1 MRSLC
6 ELAGGCC
13 TARWVLHLTW
23 DVEQCVVNE
32 FLPVKSINP
41 PADPCQLKAPFKSW
55 VVGWPLAQSS
65 PLYVFII
72 YCLYFLIQFLYKSIS
87 QGSQGKIGKYDVLLR
102 ESWNRVAVPC
112 WEQLRGVLDNTVCV
126 HVSALFKFLIPSVF
140 PTLIPEKVLWLWI
153 NLVRR
158 TKACDMLGD
167 RGRYVWGSPKLLS
180 APQLCRSPEWMMLLL
195 FILSDCCLIYMSLM
209 VCQIFKPLATILHY
223 LKVNLGT
230 SQQPRSLAV
239 PIRLPSCN
247 THSFN
252 LFLCSHPPLMKGF
265 WSCHCFILDNTPVVR
280 ACSFL

>member
-102 ESWNRVAVPC
+102 ESWNGVAVPC

-180 APQLCRSPEWMMLLL
+180 APQLCRSPEWMMLLPMDDVAAVHSEWL
-195 FILSDCCLIYMSLM
+195 LPHLCEFDGMSNIQTSCYNSSLSEGKFRHKSTAKILGCSNT
-209 VCQIFKPLATILHY
+209 LA
-223 LKVNLGT
+223 
-230 SQQPRSLAV
+230 
-239 PIRLPSCN
+239 
-247 THSFN
+247 
-252 LFLCSHPPLMKGF
+252 FL
-265 WSCHCFILDNTPVVR
+265 
-280 ACSFL
+280 